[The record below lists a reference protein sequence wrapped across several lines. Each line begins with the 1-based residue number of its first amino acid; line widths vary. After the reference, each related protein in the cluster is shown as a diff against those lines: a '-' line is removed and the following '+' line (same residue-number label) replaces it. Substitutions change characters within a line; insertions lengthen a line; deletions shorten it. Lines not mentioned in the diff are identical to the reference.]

1 MTGVAQEGKN
11 NPRFQRYALTGTAV
25 HVSPIFRIKI
35 AVDTSFLSQPWFHLM
50 GNERHVLT

>member
-1 MTGVAQEGKN
+1 MSGVAQEGKN

-25 HVSPIFRIKI
+25 HVSPIFLIKI